1 MTAYHI
7 KADDELLLLLKKGDG
22 TAFEILYNRYW
33 KRCLNLA
40 ELKTGDLMEAE
51 NIVQDVFVSLWH
63 RRLALDIN
71 GPFQNYLFVSIKYRV
86 FKVLARKGI
95 TRTEK
100 LDTTAEFIDNST
112 AEFLAFS
119 ELRSR
124 LETAIGTL
132 PETSR
137 LVYLLHKEDGKSYK
151 EIADETG
158 MTENAVNGH
167 LVRAK
172 KSLRSALTSYL
183 PMFLL

>member
-1 MTAYHI
+1 VAAFNSPSDEHLLI
-7 KADDELLLLLKKGDG
+7 QLKDDNSA
-22 TAFEILYNRYW
+22 AFELLYNRYW

-51 NIVQDVFVSLWH
+51 NIVQDVFVSLWT
-63 RRLALDIN
+63 RRFTLEIN
-71 GPFQNYLFVSIKYRV
+71 GPFENYLFVSIKYRV
-86 FKVLARKGI
+86 YKVLAKKEIG
-95 TRTEK
+95 RTEN
-100 LDTTAEFIDNST
+100 LDSVGEFVDNST
-112 AEFLAFS
+112 ADFLAFS
-119 ELRSR
+119 ELRRR
-124 LETAIGTL
+124 LEAAVSAL

-137 LVYLLHKEDGKSYK
+137 IVYRLNKEDGKSYK

-158 MTENAVNGH
+158 MSENAVNGH